1 MMEDY
6 SFKVKQ
12 FLLDMGLT
20 IEKEDSS
27 EELFIVSDPEN
38 GIQNLVIDCEY
49 PVLIIEQLIA
59 KLPEAAKNNP
69 NTLKSFLQ
77 MNRKLVHG
85 AFSLDDTG
93 EHIIFRDTLQ
103 LKNLDL
109 NELEGSINA
118 LSLGLA
124 EHGEHIIAAV
134 EAH

>member
-1 MMEDY
+1 MEDY
-6 SFKVKQ
+6 KFKVKQ
-12 FLLDMGLT
+12 FLLEMGLT
-20 IEKEDSS
+20 IESEDQE
-27 EELFIVSDPEN
+27 EELFVVSDPEN
-38 GIQNLVIDCEY
+38 GIQNLVVDCEY

-59 KLPEAAKNNP
+59 KLPKAQQGNAE
-69 NTLKSFLQ
+69 TLKSFLQ

-85 AFSLDDTG
+85 AFSLDDSG

-103 LKNLDL
+103 LANLDL

-124 EHGEHIIAAV
+124 EHGERIIAAV

>member
-1 MMEDY
+1 MDDY
-6 SFKVKQ
+6 KFKVKQ
-12 FLLDMGLT
+12 FLLEMGLT
-20 IEKEDSS
+20 IESEDQS
-27 EELFIVSDPEN
+27 EELFIVSDLEN

-59 KLPEAAKNNP
+59 KLPAANQNNP
-69 NTLKSFLQ
+69 KTLKSFLQ

-85 AFSLDDTG
+85 AFGLDEAG
-93 EHIIFRDTLQ
+93 EHIVFRDTLQ
-103 LKNLDL
+103 LANLDL

-124 EHGEHIIAAV
+124 EHGESIIAAV

>member
-1 MMEDY
+1 MEDY
-6 SFKVKQ
+6 KFKVKQ
-12 FLLDMGLT
+12 FLLEMGLT
-20 IEKEDSS
+20 IETEDPE
-27 EELFIVSDPEN
+27 EELFVVSDPEN
-38 GIQNLVIDCEY
+38 GIQHLVIDCEY

-59 KLPEAAKNNP
+59 KLPEGVQDNP
-69 NTLKSFLQ
+69 ETLKSFLQ

-85 AFSLDDTG
+85 DFSLDDSG

-103 LKNLDL
+103 LANLDL

-134 EAH
+134 EAR